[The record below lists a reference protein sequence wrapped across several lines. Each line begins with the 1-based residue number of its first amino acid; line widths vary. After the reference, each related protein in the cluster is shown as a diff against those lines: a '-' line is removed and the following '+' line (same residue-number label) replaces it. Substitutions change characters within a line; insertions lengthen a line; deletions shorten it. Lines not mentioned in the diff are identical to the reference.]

1 MAKVNLILCDSSIK
15 DRNGNDKIVAWICD
29 LTGSE
34 CLTILI
40 YVRLSHLVNRFS

>member
-29 LTGSE
+29 CTQDHVRK
-34 CLTILI
+34 ILSANPTW
-40 YVRLSHLVNRFS
+40 YSKEMN